1 EQLRKPWVPGE
12 SGNPK
17 GRPLGSRNKL
27 SEKFILALHDDFEEH
42 GSAVIA
48 QVRQERPEIYLK
60 VIASLVPRE
69 LHFKSANAFAG
80 MSDDELTS
88 LLVDVIRS
96 LAGRAGE
103 SISMGESTA
112 NVGSKHSSLH
122 LLHESKIR
130 ACRPESANCR
140 AAREGRARRGGPTHV
155 VGAAEARQIGIG
167 EPSLSCLVS

>member
-1 EQLRKPWVPGE
+1 MNKTKQLRKPWVPGE

-42 GSAVIA
+42 GSAVIQ

-69 LHFKSANAFAG
+69 LHFKSANAFEG

-88 LLVDVIRS
+88 LLVDVGRPSLLKLEKAVQRESQRRASARS
-96 LAGRAGE
+96 L
-103 SISMGESTA
+103 IDFT
-112 NVGSKHSSLH
+112 
-122 LLHESKIR
+122 
-130 ACRPESANCR
+130 C
-140 AAREGRARRGGPTHV
+140 
-155 VGAAEARQIGIG
+155 
-167 EPSLSCLVS
+167 

>member
-1 EQLRKPWVPGE
+1 MNKTKQLRKPWVPGE

-17 GRPLGSRNKL
+17 GRPLGSRNRL

-69 LHFKSANAFAG
+69 LHFKSANAFEG

-88 LLVDVIRS
+88 LLVDVGRPSLLKLEKAVQRESQRRASARS
-96 LAGRAGE
+96 L
-103 SISMGESTA
+103 IDFT
-112 NVGSKHSSLH
+112 
-122 LLHESKIR
+122 
-130 ACRPESANCR
+130 C
-140 AAREGRARRGGPTHV
+140 
-155 VGAAEARQIGIG
+155 
-167 EPSLSCLVS
+167 

>member
-1 EQLRKPWVPGE
+1 VNTTKQLRKPWVPGE

-69 LHFKSANAFAG
+69 LHFKSANAFEG

-88 LLVDVIRS
+88 LLVDVRRS
-96 LAGRAGE
+96 LSARAGE
-103 SISMGESTA
+103 SSSTGESTPS
-112 NVGSKHSSLH
+112 VGSKL
-122 LLHESKIR
+122 
-130 ACRPESANCR
+130 N
-140 AAREGRARRGGPTHV
+140 
-155 VGAAEARQIGIG
+155 
-167 EPSLSCLVS
+167 